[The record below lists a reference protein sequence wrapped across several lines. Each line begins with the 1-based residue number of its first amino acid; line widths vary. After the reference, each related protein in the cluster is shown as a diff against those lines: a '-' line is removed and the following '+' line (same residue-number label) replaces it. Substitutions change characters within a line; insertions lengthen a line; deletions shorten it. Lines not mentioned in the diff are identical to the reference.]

1 MDTVHMEKLSRA
13 IDWVFFNS
21 LYCIVVVGTV
31 LLFTSTIMQL
41 QGRSIVALFSE
52 AMSHVPWISEVM

>member
-1 MDTVHMEKLSRA
+1 MEKLSRT

-41 QGRSIVALFSE
+41 QGRSIVAIFFE
-52 AMSHVPWISEVM
+52 AMQHVPWVSGVM